1 MVKIIRARRLKT
13 SSTPSPVRAEISTA
27 TGIFDLAAQWDV
39 SSELTS
45 LPSDARVAVNL
56 VPVPIRLVER
66 IDPFT
71 SHGIDDCLL
80 EVLDGVGGG
89 RESSKSD
96 WASEVK
102 SALFPAR
109 MTDKFGEARA
119 RASMRKVGRE
129 AKEA

>member
-1 MVKIIRARRLKT
+1 MIRASRLKT

-27 TGIFDLAAQWDV
+27 TGIFDFAAQWDV

-45 LPSDARVAVNL
+45 LPSEARVAVNL

-71 SHGIDDCLL
+71 SQGIDDCLL
-80 EVLDGVGGG
+80 DVLDGVGGG
-89 RESSKSD
+89 RELSSKSD
-96 WASEVK
+96 WASEVR

-109 MTDKFGEARA
+109 MTDRFGEARA